1 MLELF
6 SVVPLRFL
14 HQDDE
19 ALECGAQVRIIQE
32 PGGPFGWYRYEAAVP
47 LAPGRGGDD
56 LVVEPEVVLP
66 VSMVEYCRVMEGWY
80 GKQVKRKQLV
90 VWFLEL

>member
-6 SVVPLRFL
+6 SVILLCFL

-19 ALECGAQVRIIQE
+19 ALECGAQVWIIQE
-32 PGGPFGWYRYEAAVP
+32 PGGLFGWYRYEAAIP
-47 LAPGRGGDD
+47 LAPGQGGDN

-66 VSMVEYCRVMEGWY
+66 VSAVEYCCVMEGWY
-80 GKQVKRKQLV
+80 GKLVRRKQLI
-90 VWFLEL
+90 VWLLEL